1 MFMLGKWQCYMN
13 QLNSKYSEKSKMKE
27 LFHSSSKFI
36 LITLKP
42 MVDGTGE
49 EVEDDDL
56 VGFLMWRFD
65 FEDTL
70 IQNVKQSVTYC
81 YELQIESDYFGL
93 GFGSRLIEI
102 LSLIS
107 CRVSI
112 RKIMLT
118 VQIIN
123 ESALKFYRH
132 LSFEIDDI
140 SPSKFEQKTDYEIL
154 SKVVL

>member
-1 MFMLGKWQCYMN
+1 MN

-70 IQNVKQSVTYC
+70 IQNVKH

-132 LSFEIDDI
+132 LRRYFTFE
-140 SPSKFEQKTDYEIL
+140 
-154 SKVVL
+154 V